1 MDKKILEI
9 LQKLAKSVEKIER
22 VMVTK
27 DDLKT
32 ELAQYAT
39 KDDLKTE
46 LAQYATKDDLKNVL
60 ANYPTKTD
68 LINFGETIVK
78 DLGNVMHDL
87 IVETDN
93 QKATNKDLMKL
104 EVRVD
109 RIEQKLTH

>member
-22 VMVTK
+22 VMV
-27 DDLKT
+27 
-32 ELAQYAT
+32 T